1 MNSTGTQSPRAWPGF
16 HWWVGILV
24 ASYIV
29 VSLAGWART
38 LLPDEIRPLILAA
51 RPPAA
56 LLELA
61 RGDLVQTPLSY
72 FVAQGWLTVFGHS
85 DAAAKALALVIG
97 AATIVVFAFLARR
110 TTTHWRLAALLC
122 CLVYL
127 RVGTSPNLVRMYGL
141 LVLLATAS
149 MLAWDVWRHDPRLSK
164 WLVWAGLSVAAVY
177 THPSA
182 LLLVGATAIATGV
195 AGPRRVA
202 FMAAAT
208 IPMLAI
214 LPWVGFVLPVYQDRG
229 IEANVG
235 ALADDPIRETA
246 RLPFYFLTGDPPG
259 GGSPLETRYMQGD
272 WSLLRRAA
280 LAVAAAFGLVA
291 LRGVLTRKPFVS
303 LARDDDVRLVSNFL
317 LVAVPAAV
325 LLLVSVVSQPVM
337 SARYLLVSLPAML
350 LLIAQ
355 LTAISGRP
363 GRVMAA
369 VVTVWV
375 LVSAGYSLKLN
386 LAPAFAR
393 ESSRYLDTH
402 LEQNDIIIA
411 AHHWAI
417 GWEYYWEWT
426 RRLGRTEPVN
436 ILPGEQ
442 PEWLRDILPAR
453 DLDSLSLDTVQRI
466 WLLSLRRVLTEDVT
480 AELAGRG
487 FERVESPDSAVRNMQ
502 FLMLFVR
509 TPGEP
514 GSTGGHAESAAPVLT
529 DSTYQTE

>member
-1 MNSTGTQSPRAWPGF
+1 
-16 HWWVGILV
+16 
-24 ASYIV
+24 
-29 VSLAGWART
+29 
-38 LLPDEIRPLILAA
+38 
-51 RPPAA
+51 
-56 LLELA
+56 
-61 RGDLVQTPLSY
+61 
-72 FVAQGWLTVFGHS
+72 
-85 DAAAKALALVIG
+85 
-97 AATIVVFAFLARR
+97 
-110 TTTHWRLAALLC
+110 
-122 CLVYL
+122 
-127 RVGTSPNLVRMYGL
+127 
-141 LVLLATAS
+141 
-149 MLAWDVWRHDPRLSK
+149 
-164 WLVWAGLSVAAVY
+164 
-177 THPSA
+177 
-182 LLLVGATAIATGV
+182 
-195 AGPRRVA
+195 
-202 FMAAAT
+202 
-208 IPMLAI
+208 
-214 LPWVGFVLPVYQDRG
+214 
-229 IEANVG
+229 
-235 ALADDPIRETA
+235 
-246 RLPFYFLTGDPPG
+246 
-259 GGSPLETRYMQGD
+259 MQGD

-280 LAVAAAFGLVA
+280 LAVALAFGLVA

-325 LLLVSVVSQPVM
+325 LLLVSLVSQPVM
-337 SARYLLVSLPAML
+337 SARYLLVGLPAML

-355 LTAISGRP
+355 LTGISGRP

-369 VVTVWV
+369 IVTVWIM
-375 LVSAGYSLKLN
+375 VSAGYSLKLN
-386 LAPAFAR
+386 VAPAFAR

-487 FERVESPDSAVRNMQ
+487 FERVESPDSAVRNMH

-514 GSTGGHAESAAPVLT
+514 GSTGGQAESSMPVLT